1 MPYRLQFF
9 TTSSLAAL
17 ALAYQPA
24 LADEVEDTENRIT
37 VIGDR
42 AEAIPTGATGL
53 PLAIIDTPQSV
64 TVIDRTLLD
73 DFAFDEVNDVLRY
86 VTGVNVEEAETD
98 RTYYNARGF
107 DITEAMVDG
116 IQLPNLWGPSIGS
129 LDTILW
135 DSIEVVRGANG
146 LLSGV
151 GNPSG
156 TINYRRRHY
165 TGQRRVTA
173 ELTAAS
179 WNRVRGEVDIEM
191 PLTSDG
197 NWGVRLVGAAQNADS
212 YLRDYRASRTA
223 LQALVDGRI
232 ADSLA
237 LSFGYARQ
245 QGTSRGVLWGALP
258 LLDSAGNQLDW
269 DFSTSTTQDWT
280 YWKSKDQT
288 AFGEATWTFA
298 PCWSVK
304 THLTRRINDEPSR
317 LFYVYGTPDAQTGLG
332 LMGNPGGYLST
343 ARGWIWDNRLDGTFK
358 LFGRD
363 QKLTFGVQRTAANFG
378 YLTYPVPLT
387 DPAWGALPPLQSG
400 WDGTE
405 VPLPTFGAPVE
416 SARINDKQW
425 RVRAATDLE
434 LGDRLSL
441 ILGANYVDVKTTGFT
456 FGVSAA
462 RSESAVSPFL
472 GATFKVVSG
481 VNLYASYSD
490 IFNPQKELGTNLRPV
505 GSAKGKSWEAGLKG
519 ETSDKGL
526 FGSLAMFRSEQANL
540 AESSGYDANLGQTLY
555 TGIFVRSQ
563 GVEAEVG
570 GRIAPGLTVQGGVT
584 HLSLEGRDGNPVRTY
599 VPRTTANLLVRWEP
613 VEKVQIG
620 AAMRWQDAVHST
632 NALGTIRQGDY
643 ATLQLQA
650 GYRLS
655 DNVSFNLNVANLT
668 NHKHLA
674 SLYWDQSFLAPPRSV
689 TGSVRMTF

>member
-17 ALAYQPA
+17 ALASQPA

-129 LDTILW
+129 LDTVLW

-298 PCWSVK
+298 PGWSVK

-400 WDGTE
+400 SDGTE

-434 LGDRLSL
+434 LADRLSL

-472 GATFKVVSG
+472 GATFKVVPG

-490 IFNPQKELGTNLRPV
+490 IFNPQKELGTDLRPV

-519 ETSDKGL
+519 ETSDKAL
-526 FGSLAMFRSEQANL
+526 FGSLALFRSEQANL